1 MAAAQPIVQL
11 APAQKAIVKLG
22 AIAMGTGI
30 SAGLVFSTWG
40 LSNRV
45 TSACEH
51 NEKKSDQLSL
61 ATMTAMLFTTVT
73 TFMLILKGPSKGLK
87 IALLVC
93 TLLWSGIGI
102 AQTSVGIEAYN
113 KCSKDNKEK
122 LEKVVRDYLISMTV
136 ICIAVAGGSIGMYV
150 ITR

>member
-1 MAAAQPIVQL
+1 MAAVQPIVQL
-11 APAQKAIVKLG
+11 APAQKAAVKLG
-22 AIAMGTGI
+22 ALAVGTGI

-45 TSACEH
+45 TSACEY
-51 NEKKSDQLSL
+51 NKKKSDNLSL
-61 ATMTAMLFTTVT
+61 ATMTAMLFTTVI
-73 TFMLILKGPSKGLK
+73 TFMLILKGPSNGLK

-122 LEKVVRDYLISMTV
+122 LEKIVRDYLIGMIV
-136 ICIAVAGGSIGMYV
+136 ICIAVAGGSIGMFV
-150 ITR
+150 ISR